1 MGEGD
6 VCPPPPSATSPG
18 LSVCLRSSRNQHE
31 QNSTYSFGLLK
42 LLPVS
47 TVLPAIFEYTTVV
60 FT

>member
-47 TVLPAIFEYTTVV
+47 TVLPAIF
-60 FT
+60 